1 VLRHDADA
9 VPDHEPAGGFLGDRS
24 REGGAGQ
31 LSERQIAS
39 VSYWSPSNHSSTL
52 KLKPGSQ

>member
-1 VLRHDADA
+1 MNRPPGFSSTAALNTAAAD
-9 VPDHEPAGGFLGDRS
+9 S
-24 REGGAGQ
+24 
-31 LSERQIAS
+31 SERQIAS